1 MMELMKKLL
10 RENHLCVLATCAND
24 VPHCSLMTYA
34 TNAAA
39 DRVYLMTRRD
49 SRKYANLSINP
60 RVSLLVDTRGA
71 CKPAHVEDLKALTVA
86 GEVTLVVDKAERQ
99 TVIEMLVINHP
110 QLHDLAQQ
118 PDTELL
124 AVTVKSFLLLD
135 GVQNASYEALS

>member
-71 CKPAHVEDLKALTVA
+71 CNAAHVEDLKALTVA